1 MVTKG
6 KGKKGGDEK
15 KGKGKGK
22 GKEPELRLKLGKET
36 VKELGDDD
44 LSKAAGGLFRIVGV
58 ARVGAALR
66 SVPIPTPE
74 SGTACALY
82 LCQKTW
88 TCNLECI

>member
-6 KGKKGGDEK
+6 KDKKAGDGK
-15 KGKGKGK
+15 KGKGK
-22 GKEPELRLKLGKET
+22 GKEPELKLRLGKET
-36 VKELGDDD
+36 VKELSDDEMT
-44 LSKAAGGLFRIVGV
+44 KVAGGLFKIVGV
-58 ARVGAALR
+58 ARVGANLR

>member
-6 KGKKGGDEK
+6 KDKKGRDEK
-15 KGKGKGK
+15 KGKST
-22 GKEPELRLKLGKET
+22 GKEPELKLKLGKET
-36 VKELGDDD
+36 VKELSDDEMG
-44 LSKAAGGLFRIVGV
+44 KVAGGLFQIVGV
-58 ARVGAALR
+58 ARVGANLR